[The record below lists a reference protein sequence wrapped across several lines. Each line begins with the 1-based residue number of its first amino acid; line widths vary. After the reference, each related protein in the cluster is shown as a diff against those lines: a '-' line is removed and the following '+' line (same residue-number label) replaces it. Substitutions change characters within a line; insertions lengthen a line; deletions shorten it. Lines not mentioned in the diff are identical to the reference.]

1 MLDYKLVDSYQRQK
15 DQQMKDITNMN
26 QHIEDIEDINYKRH
40 IDNMHPS
47 KSSKKLWPFHNV
59 EVEIMDEVA

>member
-1 MLDYKLVDSYQRQK
+1 MRHANKTKRTSNTYMSDYKLVDSYQRQK

-47 KSSKKLWPFHNV
+47 KSSKKL
-59 EVEIMDEVA
+59 

>member
-1 MLDYKLVDSYQRQK
+1 MRHANKTKRTSNTYMLDYKLVDSYQRQK

-47 KSSKKLWPFHNV
+47 KSSKKL
-59 EVEIMDEVA
+59 